1 MSSTVI
7 DMLDVG
13 QRVQGI
19 SIKRNTL
26 RQQTAYASLSSL
38 PPPTYQAELN

>member
-26 RQQTAYASLSSL
+26 RQQTAYASLNSFLPSL
-38 PPPTYQAELN
+38 LPG

>member
-1 MSSTVI
+1 MASTVT

-26 RQQTAYASLSSL
+26 RQQTAYASLSRT
-38 PPPTYQAELN
+38 PPPVYQAELN